1 MKRYAYSPWE
11 NQTNNKPVKIPWRKI
26 SLQVLFPQALRSFL
40 FHSLDDHLTFFSLIS
55 FLHLLF
61 FPPCLFFLLFH
72 FHSLS
77 LFSGSKWKEGHLN
90 IISLWTYRHISH
102 CNRHHKKPSTS
113 ANPQDWLLALVPS
126 RQVLEFSKEH
136 CPVEDADNLS
146 SRALTS
152 IHVALRQYRVCQSRM
167 PFWKGQKSSL
177 DFLSWLLSG
186 LFLSLLG
193 NWTKLQESNFHF
205 DRRNTILA

>member
-1 MKRYAYSPWE
+1 MTIWPF
-11 NQTNNKPVKIPWRKI
+11 
-26 SLQVLFPQALRSFL
+26 FP
-40 FHSLDDHLTFFSLIS
+40 TFFSAS
-55 FLHLLF
+55 ALF
-61 FPPCLFFLLFH
+61 SSLSVLPSFH

-136 CPVEDADNLS
+136 CPAEDADNLS

-152 IHVALRQYRVCQSRM
+152 IHVALRQYRFCQSRV

-193 NWTKLQESNFHF
+193 NWTKLQEINFHF
-205 DRRNTILA
+205 DRRNTILAQNAIKKFLLGSHLKTIVSPKQFWNSYYPNPILGLI